1 MALIRLS
8 GIAVSTISGKVSG
21 SVFSTGPGGPYVKR
35 ATKPLNQQST
45 SQTTVRANLTSLA
58 QGWQLLTA
66 AQILAWNSFGANQL
80 KTNRI
85 GHKSQQSGFN
95 AYIEFNQRILN
106 AGGSTIS
113 VPPGLVSVAPLTT
126 IALTAVHAGAT
137 TLTFTPTP
145 VPTGLAIKVQTTG
158 NLSAGKSFVKN
169 KFRTI
174 EYIAAAASSPTVLTT
189 AQNAKW
195 GAPTAGSKIYVKC
208 TVISIATGYESL
220 ATQTSAIVS

>member
-1 MALIRLS
+1 MALIKLS
-8 GIAVSTISGKVSG
+8 GVAVGTISGKLSG
-21 SVFSTGPGGPYVKR
+21 SVFSRNGGGAYVRNK
-35 ATKPLNQQST
+35 TKPFNEQSS
-45 SQTTVRANLTSLA
+45 SQTTVRANLASLA
-58 QGWQLLTA
+58 QAWQLLTA
-66 AQILAWNSFGANQL
+66 AQILAWNSFGANQI

-85 GHKSQQSGFN
+85 GDKSQQSGFN

-106 AGGSTIS
+106 AGGTVIS
-113 VPPGLVSVAPLTT
+113 VPPGLVSVPPLTT
-126 IALTAVHAGAT
+126 ISLTAVHAGAT

-145 VPTGLAIKVQTTG
+145 VAAGLAIKVQTTG

-174 EYIAAAASSPTVLTT
+174 EYVAAAATSPAVLTT

-195 GAPTAGSKIYVKC
+195 GAPTAGSKIFVKC

-220 ATQTSAIVS
+220 ATQTSAVVS